1 VVSRIPRPG
10 GSGPLTPMSAD
21 IALPL
26 RSHLESAVAE
36 MVREIQALVPEYAR
50 PEDSRY
56 GQRMRWTVEQTV
68 GAFIEAIGRPE
79 ASWDAADEIFAEI
92 GAYEARKGRS
102 LEGLQTSIR
111 VCGQVACRR
120 FIKDARRL
128 EWPLDTLG
136 HITES
141 LFVYLEKIAA
151 AACRGHAAAQQIMTT
166 ERERARFR
174 LRDLLVTEP
183 HATHE
188 AITDLARAAGW
199 DLPRSLAV
207 VAVRR
212 PDDQPVPVLPPDVLA
227 HWHCAEP
234 YLIVPDPD
242 GPGRDQL
249 VDSLV
254 GDLSAAV
261 GPTVGITRG
270 GMSLRWARRTL
281 ALVERGVLPA
291 NETVR
296 CLDNIPVVAG
306 MMTEE
311 LIELSMRAR
320 LAPLLD
326 LPAHRRDPLVR
337 TLLIYMQNRDNA
349 VAAAESLMVHEQ
361 TVRYR
366 IRRLEQI
373 LGSLPFD
380 PEHRLEV
387 MLMLNTWSWLHPPC
401 KPGQAPGQPD
411 ARKALTG
418 AA

>member
-1 VVSRIPRPG
+1 
-10 GSGPLTPMSAD
+10 MSPD
-21 IALPL
+21 IALAL
-26 RSHLESAVAE
+26 RPHLESAAAE

-50 PEDSRY
+50 PEESRY
-56 GQRMRWTVEQTV
+56 GQRMRWVVEQTV

-79 ASWDAADEIFAEI
+79 TSWDEVAEIFAEI
-92 GAYEARKGRS
+92 GAYEARKGRG

-120 FIKDARRL
+120 FIQDARRL
-128 EWPLDTLG
+128 AWNLDTLG

-141 LFVYLEKIAA
+141 LFVFLERIAA
-151 AACRGHAAAQQIMTT
+151 AAGRGHAAARQVMAT
-166 ERERARFR
+166 ERERARSR
-174 LRDLLVTEP
+174 LRDLLIMEP
-183 HATHE
+183 HASRD
-188 AITDLARAAGW
+188 AITDLARTAGW
-199 DLPRSLAV
+199 DVPRSLAA

-212 PDDQPVPVLPPDVLA
+212 PDDQPVPILPPEVLA

-242 GPGRDQL
+242 GPGRDHL

-254 GDLSAAV
+254 GDSSAAV
-261 GPTVGITRG
+261 GPTAGITEA

-291 NETVR
+291 KGTVR
-296 CLDNIPVVAG
+296 CLDHVPILAG
-306 MMTEE
+306 VMSEE
-311 LIELSMRAR
+311 LLGVAMRER

-326 LPAHRRDPLVR
+326 LPPQRRDPLVR
-337 TLLIYMQNRDNA
+337 TLLVYMENRDNA
-349 VAAAESLMVHEQ
+349 VAAAERLVVHEQ

-366 IRRLEQI
+366 IRRLEQL
-373 LGSLPFD
+373 LGPLPCD

-387 MLMLNTWSWLHPPC
+387 MFLLHTWSRLHQ
-401 KPGQAPGQPD
+401 PGGTGRAPGQED
-411 ARKALTG
+411 VGNALIG